1 MAVLHDYFCSEH
13 GIFEAWEAKC
23 PMKICKG
30 EISKVFLQPV
40 GLKSDKTKATDKNL
54 KNLALDFNMTDIK
67 STKEGEHQSGYL
79 KRNNQLS
86 DKEFEQAG
94 EAMQAMAQ
102 QQQPKEQRPGDS
114 VIWGG
119 GGSISMNS
127 VLGGQFKSVAGEQ
140 VGIHPKQA
148 GNLTGPRAASYIPD
162 QDNLQ
167 VDRT

>member
-40 GLKSDKTKATDKNL
+40 SIKSDKTKSTDKTL
-54 KNLALDFNMTDIK
+54 EGLAQDFGMTDIK
-67 STKEGEHQSGYL
+67 STREGEHQTGYL
-79 KRNNQLS
+79 KRNNKLS
-86 DKEFEQAG
+86 DKEFEEAG
-94 EAMQAMAQ
+94 AAMQAAAQ
-102 QQQPKEQRPGDS
+102 QQPREPRPGDS

-140 VGIHPKQA
+140 VSIHPKQT
-148 GNLTGPRAASYIPD
+148 GNLTGPRAASYIADP
-162 QDNLQ
+162 DNLQ
-167 VDRT
+167 VDKS